1 MNILKLQ
8 DELKSVPDNA
18 LVGYV
23 QNPTGHV
30 PSYLALSELQR
41 RKDMREKYQQAQPEK
56 TTVAEDLEQQAQPQ
70 GIAAI
75 QQPAAAPVVEPGVA
89 GLPVPDQMFSG
100 QGMAAGGIVAFDDGG
115 DVASSDAAPASADMS
130 YDALIASGVHP
141 MNAAALKGM
150 SPSPESYGRMRLGTT
165 AGPSPVSS
173 SPYGTDMI
181 GEMMRVS
188 PEAFR
193 YSDYGVGRGTSPEAY
208 AGYAAIRKEMGSPG
222 YADGGEVKGFA
233 GPDGSYVNPG
243 LIGGPT
249 QESLPW
255 YSGIN
260 EFLNRNFDWS
270 ATNRAAREKGIG
282 DEVTNPFI
290 SGMPRTDIMQEYLDI
305 RQRVNTGK
313 GSYQDI
319 ERMKQIEG
327 QGVPPAQ
334 TPGGGGYVPGQK
346 TQADIQAD
354 LERQRQLAKDKENA
368 IKNIYAPKGGSAKES
383 AKSLAD
389 YAKEFRDVVGEDP
402 MKAKLMERME
412 KMDASAAKQA
422 EQAPWMALAQ
432 AGFGI
437 AAGKSPYALQNIA
450 TGALE
455 GVKSYGDAKDK
466 MAALEEKRFSLM
478 ADMAK
483 SQRAEQLAIASK
495 GADSRDAQ
503 LARDQ
508 QDRLADKKM
517 ANDMQIHLLDNI
529 YNLKEKEVAAA
540 AKDQPD
546 ATARATKIWPL
557 VPEQQEYKDKMK
569 ALVNTLGDEAPTP
582 GTRNHNKYL
591 EGRRA
596 IENEVY
602 SNLIRKPGMG
612 TTGATYNYV
621 PGKGI
626 MPL

>member
-1 MNILKLQ
+1 MNIIKLQ
-8 DELKSVPDNA
+8 NELKGVPDDA
-18 LVGYV
+18 LIGYV
-23 QNPTGHV
+23 QNPTGTV

-41 RKDMREKYQQAQPEK
+41 RKEMREKYQAAQPEK
-56 TTVAEDLEQQAQPQ
+56 TTVAEDLAAPQPQ
-70 GIAAI
+70 GIVAI
-75 QQPAAAPVVEPGVA
+75 QQPAQAPVAEPGVA

-115 DVASSDAAPASADMS
+115 
-130 YDALIASGVHP
+130 
-141 MNAAALKGM
+141 
-150 SPSPESYGRMRLGTT
+150 
-165 AGPSPVSS
+165 
-173 SPYGTDMI
+173 
-181 GEMMRVS
+181 
-188 PEAFR
+188 
-193 YSDYGVGRGTSPEAY
+193 
-208 AGYAAIRKEMGSPG
+208 
-222 YADGGEVKGFA
+222 
-233 GPDGSYVNPG
+233 YVNPG

-260 EFLNRNFDWS
+260 EFLNRNLDWS
-270 ATNRAAREKGIG
+270 ATNKAMRDRADKGWPS
-282 DEVTNPFI
+282 EVSNPFI
-290 SGMPRTDIMQEYLDI
+290 SGQPRTDIMQEYLDI
-305 RQRVNTGK
+305 KQKVNTGK

-346 TQADIQAD
+346 TPADIQSD
-354 LERQRQLAKDKENA
+354 LDKQRQLAKDKENA
-368 IKNIYAPKGGSAKES
+368 IKNIYAPKGGTAKES
-383 AKSLAD
+383 IKSLAD

-402 MKAKLMERME
+402 MQKSLMQRMERM
-412 KMDASAAKQA
+412 DAAATKQA

-432 AGFGI
+432 AGFSMAG
-437 AAGKSPYALQNIA
+437 GKSPYALQNIA
-450 TGALE
+450 SGALE

-466 MAALEEKRFSLM
+466 MAALEDKRFALM

-503 LARDQ
+503 LAREQ

-517 ANDMQIHLLDNI
+517 ANDMQIHLLDNM
-529 YNLKEKEVAAA
+529 YNLREKEVAAA

-569 ALVNTLGDEAPTP
+569 SLINTLGDEAPTP

-591 EGRRA
+591 EGRKA

-602 SNLIRKPGMG
+602 TNLIRKPGMG

>member
-1 MNILKLQ
+1 MNIVKLQ
-8 DELKSVPDNA
+8 NELKGVPDDA
-18 LVGYV
+18 LIGYV
-23 QNPTGHV
+23 QNPTGTV

-41 RKDMREKYQQAQPEK
+41 RKEMREKYQAAQPEK
-56 TTVAEDLEQQAQPQ
+56 TTVAEDLAAPPQPQ
-70 GIAAI
+70 GIAAM
-75 QQPAAAPVVEPGVA
+75 QQPAQAPVAEPGLA

-115 DVASSDAAPASADMS
+115 
-130 YDALIASGVHP
+130 
-141 MNAAALKGM
+141 
-150 SPSPESYGRMRLGTT
+150 
-165 AGPSPVSS
+165 
-173 SPYGTDMI
+173 
-181 GEMMRVS
+181 
-188 PEAFR
+188 
-193 YSDYGVGRGTSPEAY
+193 
-208 AGYAAIRKEMGSPG
+208 
-222 YADGGEVKGFA
+222 
-233 GPDGSYVNPG
+233 YVNPS

-270 ATNRAAREKGIG
+270 ATNRAAREKGLEPG
-282 DEVTNPFI
+282 VTNPFI

-305 RQRVNTGK
+305 RQKVNTGK

-319 ERMKQIEG
+319 ERMKQIES

-354 LERQRQLAKDKENA
+354 LDKQRQLAKDKENA
-368 IKNIYAPKGGSAKES
+368 IKNIYAPKGGTAKES

-412 KMDASAAKQA
+412 KMDAASAKQA

-508 QDRLADKKM
+508 QERLNDKKM

-557 VPEQQEYKDKMK
+557 VPEQPEYKEKIK
-569 ALVNTLGDEAPTP
+569 ALLENLGPEAATP
-582 GTRNHNKYL
+582 GTRNHNKFR
-591 EGRRA
+591 EGRQA
-596 IENEVY
+596 IQNEVY
-602 SNLIRKPGMG
+602 NNLIRKPGMG

>member
-1 MNILKLQ
+1 MNIVKLQ
-8 DELKSVPDNA
+8 NELKNVPDQA
-18 LVGYV
+18 LIGYV
-23 QNPTGHV
+23 QNPTGQV

-41 RKDMREKYQQAQPEK
+41 RKEMREKYQAAQPDK
-56 TTVAEDLEQQAQPQ
+56 TTVAEDLAAPQSQPQ

-75 QQPAAAPVVEPGVA
+75 QQPAQAPVAEPGVA

-100 QGMAAGGIVAFDDGG
+100 KGMAAGGIVAFDDGG
-115 DVASSDAAPASADMS
+115 
-130 YDALIASGVHP
+130 
-141 MNAAALKGM
+141 
-150 SPSPESYGRMRLGTT
+150 
-165 AGPSPVSS
+165 
-173 SPYGTDMI
+173 
-181 GEMMRVS
+181 
-188 PEAFR
+188 
-193 YSDYGVGRGTSPEAY
+193 
-208 AGYAAIRKEMGSPG
+208 
-222 YADGGEVKGFA
+222 
-233 GPDGSYVNPG
+233 YVNPG

-282 DEVTNPFI
+282 TEVTNPFI

-305 RQRVNTGK
+305 RQKVNTGK
-313 GSYQDI
+313 GTYQDI

-327 QGVPPAQ
+327 QGVPAAT
-334 TPGGGGYVPGQK
+334 TPGGGGYIPGQK

-354 LERQRQLAKDKENA
+354 IDKQRQLAKDKEKA
-368 IKNIYAPKGGSAKES
+368 IKDIYAPKGGAAKES
-383 AKSLAD
+383 VKSLAD

-402 MKAKLMERME
+402 MKAKLMERMD
-412 KMDASAAKQA
+412 KMDTAAAEQA
-422 EQAPWMALAQ
+422 RQAPWMALAQ
-432 AGFGI
+432 AGFGM
-437 AAGKSPYALQNIA
+437 AAGKSPFALQNIA
-450 TGALE
+450 AGALE

-466 MAALEEKRFSLM
+466 MNALEEKRFALVN
-478 ADMAK
+478 DMAK
-483 SQRAEQLAIASK
+483 AQRAEQLAIASK

-503 LARDQ
+503 LAREQ
-508 QDRLADKKM
+508 QERLNDKKM
-517 ANDMQIHLLDNI
+517 ANDMQIHLLDNM
-529 YNLKEKEVAAA
+529 YNLKEKEIAAA

-569 ALVNTLGDEAPTP
+569 ALVNKLGDEAPTP
-582 GTRNHNKYL
+582 GTKNHNLYL

-602 SNLIRKPGMG
+602 NNLIRRPGMG